1 MFDTD
6 LNQAARSRGMMRRT
20 FLGFCGLAAASA
32 FYLSIRKK
40 HGTEI
45 MTTNTT
51 PEEVTIVEF
60 TDDGKKIGA
69 AKMPKVVKS
78 DEEWKKELSPN
89 AYDIARHD
97 DTEMAFTGKYWNNHD
112 KGLYRCVC
120 CGTALFNSDT
130 KFDSGTG
137 WPSFS
142 QPVAAENVS
151 TLEDRTLG
159 MTRTA
164 VSCHLCD
171 AHLGHV
177 FPDGPA
183 PTGQRY
189 CMNSAALNFV
199 QKKA

>member
-1 MFDTD
+1 M
-6 LNQAARSRGMMRRT
+6 
-20 FLGFCGLAAASA
+20 
-32 FYLSIRKK
+32 K
-40 HGTEI
+40 
-45 MTTNTT
+45 TNTT
-51 PEEVTIVEF
+51 PEEVMIVEF
-60 TDDGKKIGA
+60 TDDGKKIAA

-97 DTEMAFTGKYWNNHD
+97 DTEMAFTGQYWNNHD
-112 KGLYRCVC
+112 KGLYRCIC
-120 CGTALFNSDT
+120 CGTALFDSDT

-142 QPVAAENVS
+142 QPVAPENVS
-151 TLEDRTLG
+151 ALEDRTLG

-164 VSCHLCD
+164 VSCHRCD

-183 PTGQRY
+183 PTGARY
-189 CMNSAALNFV
+189 CMNSAALKFIP
-199 QKKA
+199 KKA